1 MWELVLHATRAN
13 FLPAVSETTVFCR
26 SRFAFRG
33 YPGKKYVVNGCWL
46 VRWSLKKALLAHS
59 LSGFGCEEESS
70 RRRVRSNNEP
80 NFHLI
85 SRIIKLLRIPKSC
98 HPAAAPRRS
107 SLCSN
112 HQI

>member
-46 VRWSLKKALLAHS
+46 VRL
-59 LSGFGCEEESS
+59 GG
-70 RRRVRSNNEP
+70 R
-80 NFHLI
+80 
-85 SRIIKLLRIPKSC
+85 
-98 HPAAAPRRS
+98 
-107 SLCSN
+107 
-112 HQI
+112 